1 MICESSHPPISIRTL
16 ISNSNDPKRPHQ
28 ASRFFESVTL
38 EYTITWALCKN
49 NFPGFL
55 AGLLGGLLP
64 RFVVH
69 PVPLITG
76 GLVSLRVIIICLLS
90 AYTFDIANTTSS
102 VEEDKLNKPHRPI
115 PSGLITVKQ
124 ARVRWLLSWC
134 LAPSIALLYGKWPAF
149 YVTLNQIWV
158 FGFYVWP
165 AYRHWLTKSIM
176 VTGSTFIMLRL
187 LNSIVFDIGQWA
199 MNAKPDM
206 IVCVWTMATIHLQD
220 FRDIEGDYTT
230 HAVTIPIILS
240 PEGQVKLRRL
250 TAHVLVSAD
259 LVSIFWIWTRAQHVS
274 AFITGLLFYISSS
287 LLVYY
292 TLTSCSRYQDRI
304 MYRWWMATGFCMISH
319 VFDLY
324 LLQDVVL

>member
-1 MICESSHPPISIRTL
+1 ML
-16 ISNSNDPKRPHQ
+16 IFCSFNPKKPHQ
-28 ASRFFESVTL
+28 FSGFFKSV
-38 EYTITWALCKN
+38 ERECAITWALCKN

-55 AGLLGGLLP
+55 AGFLGGLLP
-64 RFVVH
+64 RVIVH

-76 GLVSLRVIIICLLS
+76 GIVSLRVMIMCLLS
-90 AYTFDIANTTSS
+90 AYIFDIANTTSS
-102 VEEDKLNKPHRPI
+102 VEEDKLNKPYRPI

-124 ARVRWLLSWC
+124 AQVRWLLSWC

-176 VTGSTFIMLRL
+176 VTVSTFIMLRL
-187 LNSIVFDIGQWA
+187 LNSVVLDIEQWA
-199 MNAKPDM
+199 MNAVPDM

-240 PEGQVKLRRL
+240 PEGQVKLRKW
-250 TAHVLVSAD
+250 TAHVLLSAEAISV
-259 LVSIFWIWTRAQHVS
+259 LWIWMRAQHVS
-274 AFITGLLFYISSS
+274 AYITGLLFYMSSS
-287 LLVYY
+287 ILVFY
-292 TLTSCSRYQDRI
+292 TLTSCSRHQDRI
-304 MYRWWMATGFCMISH
+304 MYRWWMATGFCVINH
-319 VFDLY
+319 VLNLY
-324 LLQDVVL
+324 LLKDVVFQ